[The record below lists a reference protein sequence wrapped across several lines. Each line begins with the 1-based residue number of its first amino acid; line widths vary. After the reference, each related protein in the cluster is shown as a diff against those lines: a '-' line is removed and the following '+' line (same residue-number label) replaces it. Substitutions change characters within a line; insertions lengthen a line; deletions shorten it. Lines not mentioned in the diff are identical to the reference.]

1 VSAEASEGLGHTVGH
16 TTLPLPTLQGTGSV
30 LCNPVQNPAG
40 NSMTKRP
47 TKSRRV
53 GGGSTQ

>member
-30 LCNPVQNPAG
+30 LCDTVQNTAG

-47 TKSRRV
+47 TKSRRDALLD
-53 GGGSTQ
+53 